1 MVVSAL
7 KPFGFQ
13 EKRSSVELL
22 YSDTYSYFQELENGN
37 RRIKV
42 FLQGSYANNTN
53 VRTESDVDI
62 AVVEEDTFRI
72 HYRSGAS
79 DSDYGFTSAPSRA
92 QTFKDEIEAALVE
105 KFGDDVSRENKSIKV
120 YGNSYRKDA
129 DSVPCRRYKDFQNDF
144 RNDPKNYIGGI
155 IITSDAGEEIINY
168 PEQHI
173 SNGKEKNVATN
184 YYYKKMVR
192 IIKKIR
198 YLMKENGISEAENVS
213 SFALESLLWNI
224 PTQYYLEH
232 KDYRKVFMFYKL
244 INYLKINIH
253 TLSSY
258 KEANGI
264 KSLCPN
270 HESLERMKSFIN
282 AIAVFYEYE

>member
-7 KPFGFQ
+7 KPLGFQ
-13 EKRSSVELL
+13 EKKSSVEPL
-22 YSDTYSYFQELENGN
+22 YNDTYAYFQDLEYGN

-42 FLQGSYANNTN
+42 FIQGSYANNTN
-53 VRTESDVDI
+53 VRTQSDVDI
-62 AVVEEDTFRI
+62 AVVEEDTFRT
-72 HYRSGAS
+72 HYRSGVS
-79 DSDYGFTSAPSRA
+79 DTDYGFINASLRPK
-92 QTFKDEIEAALVE
+92 TFKDEIEAALIE
-105 KFGDDVSRENKSIKV
+105 KFGDDVNRENKSIKI

-144 RNDPKNYIGGI
+144 RNDPKNFIGGI
-155 IITSDAGEEIINY
+155 IITADSGEEIINY

-198 YLMKENGISEAENVS
+198 YLMKENGITAADNVS

-224 PTQYYLEH
+224 PTAYYLEY
-232 KDYRKVFMFYKL
+232 KNYRKVYMFQKI

-253 TLSSY
+253 SLSSY

-264 KSLCPN
+264 KLLCPT
-270 HESLERMKSFIN
+270 HESIEKMKLFIN
-282 AIAVFYEYE
+282 ALEIFYDYE